1 MKKSVIAITLVGL
14 LIGMGAGQ
22 VNASGYTFT
31 DLGYG
36 NATGIN
42 DVGQLVGRSYGGGT
56 IWNGTTP
63 AYRSG
68 LRAGSNGW
76 TSGDGL
82 RAVDTEETR
91 GCVEQVGLDVDEM
104 IDAGFPV
111 EEA

>member
-1 MKKSVIAITLVGL
+1 MKKTFVATTLVGL
-14 LIGMGAGQ
+14 LIGVGAGQ

-31 DLGYG
+31 DLDYG

-42 DVGQLVGRSYGGGT
+42 NVGQVVGRSYGGGT

-68 LRAGSNGW
+68 LWAE
-76 TSGDGL
+76 
-82 RAVDTEETR
+82 DTEETR
-91 GCVEQVGLDVDEM
+91 GYAEQVGLDVDEM
-104 IDAGFPV
+104 IDAGFQV